1 MLFQLHRRRSSPFL
15 RQNPRH
21 MHFSDRFN
29 QRLRGPAGGML
40 ATLTFLALNWG
51 AVHDCLREKLVFR
64 FWQSYTL
71 CTLFFFLLLLSL
83 FRWEIKRY
91 GAAVYPSAES
101 FETNE
106 GKWEC
111 RFVPYVRKSEERFSR
126 RISRSYSPRRRNLRV
141 QQRPCAR
148 TNLVLVLFF

>member
-29 QRLRGPAGGML
+29 QRLRGTAGGML

-71 CTLFFFLLLLSL
+71 CTLFFFSSSFSFPLRNKTLRSRGLSV
-83 FRWEIKRY
+83 RRVVWDERGEMRMQVRSVREEIGGTFLSAHFQIILTETKEFK
-91 GAAVYPSAES
+91 GSAE
-101 FETNE
+101 T
-106 GKWEC
+106 
-111 RFVPYVRKSEERFSR
+111 VRSD
-126 RISRSYSPRRRNLRV
+126 
-141 QQRPCAR
+141 
-148 TNLVLVLFF
+148 